1 MGVLWAS
8 LGDFSVFLPPFEL
21 PFDVLGRILGLLG
34 TLVGIPGGIGQPC
47 VANPVQRKQTFKEN
61 RPSESVVNSNDI
73 MDSFVKWRKLH
84 FESVEILWILPIFDA
99 SSIDMLYPKN
109 TALPVPCLAGFWG
122 PLFSIIFAL
131 IFRCVFL
138 SRFGRFLEAYWESF
152 SIKFRYMFRSK
163 K

>member
-1 MGVLWAS
+1 MGVLWGS

-61 RPSESVVNSNDI
+61 TPSERVVNSNDI

-99 SSIDMLYPKN
+99 SSIDMPYPKN
-109 TALPVPCLAGFWG
+109 TALPVPCLAGSW
-122 PLFSIIFAL
+122 AL
-131 IFRCVFL
+131 IFHFFFV
-138 SRFGRFLEAYWESF
+138 AF
-152 SIKFRYMFRSK
+152 SVWFFVTFWKALGSIFRVIFN
-163 K
+163 

>member
-47 VANPVQRKQTFKEN
+47 MANPVQRKQTFKEN
-61 RPSESVVNSNDI
+61 RPCESDVNRNDI

-109 TALPVPCLAGFWG
+109 TALPVPCLAGSVSCGAHFFVVFSVWFLVTVWKAFG
-122 PLFSIIFAL
+122 SLF
-131 IFRCVFL
+131 
-138 SRFGRFLEAYWESF
+138 G
-152 SIKFRYMFRSK
+152 
-163 K
+163 